1 MLLAGRF
8 KCPSPAN
15 PGNKTPFGAS
25 VFMHQL
31 LCAWAFVRVLNNKLK
46 KFQRGVVKL
55 PKYTRET
62 APMQGRVGCETPQS
76 NKPNHKHKGGCGL
89 VRACA

>member
-25 VFMHQL
+25 VFMHQH
-31 LCAWAFVRVLNNKLK
+31 LCAWAFVRDLKGVCGVRRAIGNKK
-46 KFQRGVVKL
+46 KMEQ
-55 PKYTRET
+55 
-62 APMQGRVGCETPQS
+62 
-76 NKPNHKHKGGCGL
+76 
-89 VRACA
+89 